1 MFQIRAKRERE
12 VYFRSQLLN
21 ILKHGKKEAC
31 QGVKGGQHHWRPFSG
46 EHLKLKFCSKKF
58 KRGLSKQ
65 MIDLESGMIA
75 VSIRGGGSSGRK
87 DRVKKHDASIFLLQR
102 KSASARNF

>member
-1 MFQIRAKRERE
+1 MLCFKLGQKRERG

-75 VSIRGGGSSGRK
+75 VSIGWVGAVVAGRIGLK
-87 DRVKKHDASIFLLQR
+87 NMMSPY
-102 KSASARNF
+102 SC